1 MYNVLIEILIVDMA
15 NIIMSES
22 SVIPVD
28 MLIALKELLDQ
39 ELVVPDRTIH

>member
-15 NIIMSES
+15 NIIISES

>member
-1 MYNVLIEILIVDMA
+1 MA

>member
-1 MYNVLIEILIVDMA
+1 MYNVLIEILIVEMA